1 MHAKMPVFAVILALF
16 APFCMHS
23 RAPGDPVEHV
33 GGTVAGLP
41 LTSGLMDLTGRDALR
56 FRTGRSGLDIPY
68 EDINTVEY
76 GQKVDRRYLMAVVV
90 SPLFLLSKRR
100 QHFLTIG
107 YTDAEGRQQA
117 VVFRVRKD
125 HIRAVLVGLEAKTG
139 RKVQFQDP
147 EARKAG
153 KG

>member
-1 MHAKMPVFAVILALF
+1 MRAQLPFLTVILALF

-41 LTSGLMDLTGRDALR
+41 RASGLMDLTGRDALR

-68 EDINTVEY
+68 EDINVVEY
-76 GQKVDRRYLMAVVV
+76 GQKVNRRYLEAVVI
-90 SPLFLLSKRR
+90 SPLFLLAKKR
-100 QHFLTIG
+100 QHFVTIG
-107 YTDAEGRQQA
+107 FTDAEGRQQA
-117 VVFRVRKD
+117 VVFRVNKD

-153 KG
+153 KN